1 MDFYSTTGGNR
12 KKLRSRGGS
21 YAASSLTH
29 MNRHN
34 NKDAGKAKTETK
46 PKQEKH
52 MKTKQSVTESNSRQP
67 SIACREKYA
76 AMKLPIRSSVIA
88 AILTFVLSITSSSF
102 AGLCLNATT

>member
-52 MKTKQSVTESNSRQP
+52 MKTKQRDNLNINPTY
-67 SIACREKYA
+67 IGCF
-76 AMKLPIRSSVIA
+76 SS
-88 AILTFVLSITSSSF
+88 LT
-102 AGLCLNATT
+102 AQ